1 MAENTIILGFVTAFF
16 IVLLTTPSLIKV
28 AKLKHLV
35 DEPSEDRK
43 IHRRS
48 IPTIGGIIIFGA
60 VLFSYALWFPD
71 NYSNNENSTDGYY
84 YIEEALTTFKYLTAC
99 LILLFFVGVKD
110 DIIGTAPLK
119 KLVAHMLVGFILVM
133 MGGIKIE
140 GMHGI
145 FGIGEFFEEWQ
156 GVLLSVFVYIVV
168 VNAYNLI
175 DGVDGLAAG
184 IGLINSCMFAGW
196 FYYTGN
202 VPLALLAMILA
213 GALLGFLV
221 FNFNPAK
228 IFMGD
233 SGSMVIGAIISVLA
247 ISMINEDES
256 RVRESMGMLAKIPTP
271 VFAMS
276 VVVYPLVDTLRVFAV
291 RALKGNSPF
300 SADRNHIHHRL
311 IACGLSHKKTVLLL
325 YTFNVVVVAA
335 SIYFAQDNATISFFV
350 SVGIAVGLTLL
361 ILLVFRPKK
370 VKN

>member
-1 MAENTIILGFVTAFF
+1 
-16 IVLLTTPSLIKV
+16 
-28 AKLKHLV
+28 
-35 DEPSEDRK
+35 
-43 IHRRS
+43 
-48 IPTIGGIIIFGA
+48 
-60 VLFSYALWFPD
+60 
-71 NYSNNENSTDGYY
+71 
-84 YIEEALTTFKYLTAC
+84 
-99 LILLFFVGVKD
+99 
-110 DIIGTAPLK
+110 
-119 KLVAHMLVGFILVM
+119 
-133 MGGIKIE
+133 
-140 GMHGI
+140 
-145 FGIGEFFEEWQ
+145 
-156 GVLLSVFVYIVV
+156 VLLSVFAYIVI

-276 VVVYPLVDTLRVFAV
+276 VLVYPLVDTLRVFAV

-311 IACGLSHKKTVLLL
+311 IEAGLSHKQTVLLL
-325 YTFNVVVVAA
+325 YGFNVVVVGA
-335 SIYFAQDNATISFFV
+335 SIYFAQDSATISFFIT
-350 SVGIAVGLTLL
+350 VGISVAFISAILL
-361 ILLVFRPKK
+361 IFKPKK
-370 VKN
+370 ANS